1 MEFVFY
7 SVSFLRLARTMIN
20 AADTVVTAA
29 ITKTM
34 AVVVSPV
41 LAVSVLS
48 ELCGVLVSVLPDCSG
63 LDVSGFD
70 VSGSDVGSEVGSD
83 VGSDVGSEVGSDV
96 GSETGST
103 GVPAS
108 LYMTSSVI
116 SVVRAGVVK

>member
-1 MEFVFY
+1 
-7 SVSFLRLARTMIN
+7 MIN

-83 VGSDVGSEVGSDV
+83 VGSDVGSE
-96 GSETGST
+96 TGST